1 MRNVLFAAA
10 GLAMGA
16 GLALAQNQPPASGVP
31 VQVIV
36 TVEARE
42 GKSVPALNPEDV
54 LVFEGHDRARITG
67 WIPFQGEHAGLE
79 LYVLMDDS
87 LSSSVGLQLSDI
99 RRFIEQQP
107 ATTAVGIGYMR
118 NGMVDIRQAPTADHA
133 KAANSLRIPMGTMAS
148 PYLAL
153 SDLMQRWPAGS
164 LRREVLMITS
174 GDDPLGGNGPMNPY
188 LDTAIEQAQR
198 AGIIVYA
205 IYTLGIGHARH
216 SYWRM
221 NWDQNHLAQLTEE
234 TGGEGYMMGFGP
246 PVSFAPYL
254 DDLAERL
261 THQYLLTFL
270 AKSEKK
276 ASFQSVK
283 LSTEVPNAELVAP
296 NRVWVPVKR

>member
-16 GLALAQNQPPASGVP
+16 GLTLAQNQPPASGVP

-42 GKSVPALNPEDV
+42 GKSVPALNPEDI
-54 LVFEGHDRARITG
+54 LVFEGHDRARATG

-107 ATTAVGIGYMR
+107 ATTAVGTGYMR
-118 NGMVDIRQAPTADHA
+118 NGMADIQQAPTADHT

-164 LRREVLMITS
+164 PRREVLMITS

-198 AGIIVYA
+198 AGILVYA
-205 IYTLGIGHARH
+205 IYTPGIGHARH

-234 TGGEGYMMGFGP
+234 TGGEGYLMGFGP

-283 LSTEVPNAELVAP
+283 LSTEVPNAELVGP